1 MRPWPLAVLWL
12 HAAAALASEPAQ
24 SEQAAAAP
32 PSGAPA
38 VARGIDAPAT
48 MAGGLL
54 QRLRSSLALMHHVA
68 HPRVASQI
76 EWLRRNPEHL
86 ASLALPMERYLPAMC
101 GAVWQRRLPGEL
113 CLVPIVESGLEP
125 FAMSASGAAGLWQ
138 FKPDTAREQGLTI
151 DWWMDERRDPI
162 AATDAALRYLEALQS
177 RLGRWPL
184 AIAAYHIGADA
195 LTRATQGAAVDS
207 ALDDLPEKAAAYL
220 ARIFAYAAVI
230 ANPVAHGVRLP
241 RELAHS
247 DALKPWLVAVPITRQ
262 MELAQAARA
271 AGLRLDDLY
280 RWNPALNQSA
290 THPGGPHRLLV
301 PRELASAARP
311 ALAAAAAFQVA
322 VARNAPE
329 LEARGGQT
337 AGEPST
343 ATTSLSGFWR

>member
-1 MRPWPLAVLWL
+1 MRPWPLAVLCL
-12 HAAAALASEPAQ
+12 QAAAALASEPALSQ
-24 SEQAAAAP
+24 PAAISP

-54 QRLRSSLALMHHVA
+54 QRLRSSLSLTHHVE
-68 HPRVASQI
+68 HPRVAGQI
-76 EWLRRNPEHL
+76 EWLRRNPEHV

-101 GAVWQRRLPGEL
+101 GAVWQRQLPGEL
-113 CLVPIVESGLEP
+113 CLLPIVESGLEP
-125 FAMSASGAAGLWQ
+125 FAMSASGAVGLWQ

-162 AATDAALRYLEALQS
+162 AATDAALRYLEALHS

-184 AIAAYHIGADA
+184 AIAAYHIGAGA
-195 LTRATQGAAVDS
+195 LTRATRGAAVDS
-207 ALDDLPEKAAAYL
+207 ALDDLPEKAAMYL
-220 ARIFAYAAVI
+220 ARIFAYAAVV

-241 RELAHS
+241 IALAHS
-247 DALKPWLVAVPITRQ
+247 DALKPWFVAVPTTGQ
-262 MELAQAARA
+262 LELAQAARA
-271 AGLRLDDLY
+271 TGLRLDDLY
-280 RWNPALNQSA
+280 RWNPALNQAA

-322 VARNAPE
+322 VARNAQE

-343 ATTSLSGFWR
+343 ATASLSGFWR